1 MMTRRH
7 FRAIAG
13 AIREAWQEEVDPL
26 DCNDG
31 FAIAMDAVVERLYRC
46 LHQQNPKFN
55 KDIFKEACRK

>member
-13 AIREAWQEEVDPL
+13 AIREAWQDEVDPSV
-26 DCNDG
+26 DDG
-31 FAIAMDAVVERLYRC
+31 FAIAMNAVVERLSRC